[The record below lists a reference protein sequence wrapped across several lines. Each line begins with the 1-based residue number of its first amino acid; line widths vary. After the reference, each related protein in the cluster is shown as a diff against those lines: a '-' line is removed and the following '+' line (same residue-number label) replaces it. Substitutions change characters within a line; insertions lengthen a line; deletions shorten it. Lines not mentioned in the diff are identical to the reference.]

1 MFKLYAYFA
10 QKEYRN
16 YVDYT
21 HECPLKKTKNAS
33 MLEQKHSNFVR

>member
-1 MFKLYAYFA
+1 MFKLYAYFT

-21 HECPLKKTKNAS
+21 HECPLKKNEKCCNVGT
-33 MLEQKHSNFVR
+33 ETQ